1 KEGDRGGDLKR
12 AVDFLLKAQEA
23 DGSWRGR
30 WGVNYIYG
38 TWAVLQGLQAAGFS
52 GNDPKIQKAANWLK
66 SIQNKGGG
74 WGESCLSDREGRY
87 VPLGLSLPSQT
98 AWAVMALIAASKIPP
113 QPPSLSKRG
122 AKGGDL
128 YTEEIRRG
136 VEFLMNSQTEEG
148 RWEERHFTGTG
159 FPGHFYIRYH
169 GYRQYF
175 PLLALGRYRKTNSS

>member
-12 AVDFLLKAQEA
+12 AVNFLLKTQESN
-23 DGSWRGR
+23 GSWRGR

-38 TWAVLQGLQAAGFS
+38 TWAVLQGLQAVGFS
-52 GNDPKIQKAANWLK
+52 HNDPEIRKAAGWLK
-66 SIQNKGGG
+66 SIQNRDGG
-74 WGESCLSDREGRY
+74 WGESCLSDHEGHY

-98 AWAVMALIAASKIPP
+98 AWAILGLIAAGEKDS
-113 QPPSLSKRG
+113 
-122 AKGGDL
+122 DDC
-128 YTEEIRRG
+128 RRG

-159 FPGHFYIRYH
+159 FPGNFYIRYH

-175 PLLALGRYRKTNSS
+175 PLLAFGCYRKTNSS